1 VRGEWGGVA
10 ALVGVVLAGCA
21 PAAGPPPAAPPP
33 TAQAATPAPDPV
45 TVCANQLTY
54 WAGEELHGAPDAGFD
69 YQEMGLTHAQFDALD
84 ALVAQAR
91 AQGLPPDRLAAR
103 ARELCTAIVAEPRST
118 GGGWP

>member
-21 PAAGPPPAAPPP
+21 PAAPPAAAPPV
-33 TAQAATPAPDPV
+33 TTPAPDPV

-54 WAGEELHGAPDAGFD
+54 WAGEELRSAPDTGFD

-103 ARELCTAIVAEPRST
+103 AREVCTAIVAEPRST